1 MPSPTPANY
10 ADPTWCERQY
20 NPRLLVPHAADIYAR
35 WPQES
40 ARVRAELPHDANI
53 AYGPHP
59 REIMDVFH
67 ANGARGALIFIHGG
81 YWRMFSKDEFSYI
94 AEGPVK
100 AGITVAMLSYPLCPE
115 VTVDDIAASIRRAVT
130 KLWRDHL
137 SPPERSNLVIAGHSA
152 GGYLT
157 AAMFATDWT
166 EHALPATPF
175 AGGLSISGVFEL
187 EPLVNTTMNE
197 LIRFNVDQARAWS
210 LGAACPHVAA
220 PLALVVGE
228 HESPEFH
235 RQSADL
241 AAVWPEVCRKPASIP
256 GRNHFDV
263 VGELARAGTPVFE
276 TAMGLLGGVHG

>member
-10 ADPTWCERQY
+10 ADPTWCEAQY
-20 NPRLLVPHAADIYAR
+20 NPRLLVPDAARIYAS
-35 WPQES
+35 WPQDS
-40 ARVRAELPHDANI
+40 ARVRDELPHEANV

-67 ANGARGALIFIHGG
+67 AKDARGALIFIHGG
-81 YWRMFSKDEFSYI
+81 YWRMFSKDEYSFI

-100 AGITVAMLSYPLCPE
+100 AGITVAMPSYPLCPE
-115 VTVDDIAASIRRAVT
+115 VTVDDISASMRRAVVT
-130 KLWRDHL
+130 LWRDHL
-137 SPPERSNLVIAGHSA
+137 GAAERSKLVVSGHSA

-157 AAMFATDWT
+157 AAMFATEWT
-166 EHALPATPF
+166 RHGLPATPF

-197 LIRFNVDQARAWS
+197 LIRFNVDLARAWS

-228 HESPEFH
+228 NESPEFH
-235 RQSADL
+235 RQSTDL
-241 AAVWPEVCRKPASIP
+241 AAAWPEVCRRPVSIP

-263 VGELARAGTPVFE
+263 VGELGRASTPVFE
-276 TAMGLLGGVHG
+276 TAMELLGQHA